1 MFKPKLLVL
10 ALSATLALSAC
21 SSKPDYSYQVT
32 ENAVAPTSLNP
43 QTKNARVNEKDAVVY
58 IDEDER
64 RGAAIEQGSDKHFL
78 HKTGDNGSSPLMSN
92 NVKYNR
98 QDPKSYVNSTNNSN
112 SFEKQAKSALG
123 NAIANL
129 GTKVSDD
136 KRSEILGRYKLGE
149 SKDYSYYELSRWQRF
164 CDNGKNMDR
173 LDWKFVKSYNNV
185 FPKDMLDTCEL
196 PSMEQLRKHG
206 MLGKKER

>member
-32 ENAVAPTSLNP
+32 DNAVAPTSLNP

-78 HKTGDNGSSPLMSN
+78 HKTGDNGSSPLISN

-98 QDPKSYVNSTNNSN
+98 QDPNAYVNTANSTNVNNKASDN
-112 SFEKQAKSALG
+112 TKKTS
-123 NAIANL
+123 
-129 GTKVSDD
+129 GTSVLDATRQK
-136 KRSEILGRYKLGE
+136 ILSRYKLGE
-149 SKDYSYYELSRWQRF
+149 SKDYSFYELSRWQRF

-206 MLGKKER
+206 MLGKNER

>member
-32 ENAVAPTSLNP
+32 DNAVAPTSLNP

-78 HKTGDNGSSPLMSN
+78 HKTGDNGSSPLISN

-98 QDPKSYVNSTNNSN
+98 QNPNAYVNTANSTNVNNKASDN
-112 SFEKQAKSALG
+112 TKKTS
-123 NAIANL
+123 
-129 GTKVSDD
+129 GTSVSDATRQ
-136 KRSEILGRYKLGE
+136 KILSRYKLGE
-149 SKDYSYYELSRWQRF
+149 SKDYSFYELSRWQRF

-196 PSMEQLRKHG
+196 PSVEQLRKHG
-206 MLGKKER
+206 MLGKNER

>member
-78 HKTGDNGSSPLMSN
+78 HKTGDNGSSPLISN

-98 QDPKSYVNSTNNSN
+98 QDPNAYVNTANSTNVNNKASDN
-112 SFEKQAKSALG
+112 TKKTS
-123 NAIANL
+123 
-129 GTKVSDD
+129 GTSVSDATRQ
-136 KRSEILGRYKLGE
+136 KILSRYKLGE
-149 SKDYSYYELSRWQRF
+149 SKDYSFYELSRWQRF

-196 PSMEQLRKHG
+196 ASMEQLRKHS

>member
-78 HKTGDNGSSPLMSN
+78 HKTGDNGSSPLISN

-98 QDPKSYVNSTNNSN
+98 QDPNAYVNTANSTNVNNKASDN
-112 SFEKQAKSALG
+112 TKKTS
-123 NAIANL
+123 
-129 GTKVSDD
+129 GTSVSDATRQ
-136 KRSEILGRYKLGE
+136 KILSRYKLGE
-149 SKDYSYYELSRWQRF
+149 SKDYSFYELSRWQRF

-185 FPKDMLDTCEL
+185 FPKDMLDSCEL
-196 PSMEQLRKHG
+196 PSVEQLRKHG
-206 MLGKKER
+206 MLGKNER

>member
-32 ENAVAPTSLNP
+32 DNAVTPTSLNP

-78 HKTGDNGSSPLMSN
+78 HKTGDNGSSPLISN

-98 QDPKSYVNSTNNSN
+98 QDPNAYVNTANSTNVNNKASDN
-112 SFEKQAKSALG
+112 TKKTS
-123 NAIANL
+123 
-129 GTKVSDD
+129 GTSVSDATRQ
-136 KRSEILGRYKLGE
+136 KILSRYKLGE
-149 SKDYSYYELSRWQRF
+149 SKDYSFYELSRWQRF

-196 PSMEQLRKHG
+196 PSVEQLRKHG
-206 MLGKKER
+206 MLGKNER

>member
-10 ALSATLALSAC
+10 ALPATLALSAC

-78 HKTGDNGSSPLMSN
+78 HKTGDNGSSPLISN

-98 QDPKSYVNSTNNSN
+98 QDPNAYVNTANSTNVNNKASDN
-112 SFEKQAKSALG
+112 TKKTS
-123 NAIANL
+123 
-129 GTKVSDD
+129 GTSVSDATRQ
-136 KRSEILGRYKLGE
+136 KILSRYKLGE
-149 SKDYSYYELSRWQRF
+149 SKDYSFYELSRWQRF

-173 LDWKFVKSYNNV
+173 LDWKFVKSY
-185 FPKDMLDTCEL
+185 MLDTCEL
-196 PSMEQLRKHG
+196 PSVEQLRKHG
-206 MLGKKER
+206 MLGKKEK

>member
-78 HKTGDNGSSPLMSN
+78 HKTGDNGNSPLISN

-98 QDPKSYVNSTNNSN
+98 QDPNAYVNTANSTNVNNKASDN
-112 SFEKQAKSALG
+112 TKKTS
-123 NAIANL
+123 
-129 GTKVSDD
+129 GTSVSDATRQ
-136 KRSEILGRYKLGE
+136 KILSRYKLGE
-149 SKDYSYYELSRWQRF
+149 SKDYSFYELSRWQRF

-196 PSMEQLRKHG
+196 PSVEQLRKHG
-206 MLGKKER
+206 MLGKNER

>member
-78 HKTGDNGSSPLMSN
+78 HKTGDNGSSPLISN

-98 QDPKSYVNSTNNSN
+98 QDPNAYVNTANSTNVNNKASDN
-112 SFEKQAKSALG
+112 TKKTS
-123 NAIANL
+123 
-129 GTKVSDD
+129 GTSVSDSTRQ
-136 KRSEILGRYKLGE
+136 KILSRYKLGE
-149 SKDYSYYELSRWQRF
+149 SKDYSFYELSRWQRF

-196 PSMEQLRKHG
+196 PSVEQLRKHG
-206 MLGKKER
+206 MLGKNER

>member
-32 ENAVAPTSLNP
+32 DNAVAPTSLNP
-43 QTKNARVNEKDAVVY
+43 QTKNARVNKKDAVVY

-64 RGAAIEQGSDKHFL
+64 RGAAIEQGADKHFL
-78 HKTGDNGSSPLMSN
+78 HKTGDNGNSPLISN

-98 QDPKSYVNSTNNSN
+98 QDPNAYVNTATNVNNKAADNS
-112 SFEKQAKSALG
+112 KQQSS
-123 NAIANL
+123 
-129 GTKVSDD
+129 GTSVSDATRE
-136 KRSEILGRYKLGE
+136 KILGRYKLGE
-149 SKDYSYYELSRWQRF
+149 SKDYSFYELSRWQRF

-185 FPKDMLDTCEL
+185 FPKDLLDTCEL

-206 MLGKKER
+206 MLGKKEK

>member
-98 QDPKSYVNSTNNSN
+98 QDPNAYVNTANSTNVNNKASDN
-112 SFEKQAKSALG
+112 TKKTS
-123 NAIANL
+123 
-129 GTKVSDD
+129 GTSVSDATRQ
-136 KRSEILGRYKLGE
+136 KILSRYKLGE
-149 SKDYSYYELSRWQRF
+149 SKDYSFYEFSRWQRF

>member
-32 ENAVAPTSLNP
+32 DNAVAPTSLNP

-78 HKTGDNGSSPLMSN
+78 HKTGDNGSSPLISN

-98 QDPKSYVNSTNNSN
+98 QDPNAYVNTANSTNVNNKASDN
-112 SFEKQAKSALG
+112 TKKTS
-123 NAIANL
+123 
-129 GTKVSDD
+129 GTSVSDATRQ
-136 KRSEILGRYKLGE
+136 KILSRYKLGE
-149 SKDYSYYELSRWQRF
+149 SKDYSFYELSRWQRF

-196 PSMEQLRKHG
+196 PSVEQLRKHG
-206 MLGKKER
+206 MLGKNER

>member
-32 ENAVAPTSLNP
+32 DNAVAPTSLNP

-64 RGAAIEQGSDKHFL
+64 RGAAIEQGADKHFL
-78 HKTGDNGSSPLMSN
+78 HKTGDNGNSPLMSN

-98 QDPKSYVNSTNNSN
+98 QDPNAYVNTANNTNVNNNTSDT
-112 SFEKQAKSALG
+112 SKKSS
-123 NAIANL
+123 
-129 GTKVSDD
+129 GTSVSDATRE
-136 KRSEILGRYKLGE
+136 KILGRYKLGE
-149 SKDYSYYELSRWQRF
+149 SKDYSFYELSRWQRF
-164 CDNGKNMDR
+164 CNNGKNMDR

-196 PSMEQLRKHG
+196 PSVEQLRKHG
-206 MLGKKER
+206 MLGKNER

>member
-78 HKTGDNGSSPLMSN
+78 HKTGDNGSSPLISN

-98 QDPKSYVNSTNNSN
+98 QDPNAYVNTANSTNVNNKASDN
-112 SFEKQAKSALG
+112 TKKTS
-123 NAIANL
+123 
-129 GTKVSDD
+129 GTSVSDATRQ
-136 KRSEILGRYKLGE
+136 KILSRYKLGE
-149 SKDYSYYELSRWQRF
+149 SKDYSFYELSRWQRF
-164 CDNGKNMDR
+164 CNNGKNMDR

-185 FPKDMLDTCEL
+185 FPKYLLDTCEL
-196 PSMEQLRKHG
+196 PSVEQLRKHG
-206 MLGKKER
+206 MLGKNER

>member
-1 MFKPKLLVL
+1 MSKPKLLVL

-58 IDEDER
+58 IDDDER

-78 HKTGDNGSSPLMSN
+78 HKTGDSGNSPLMSN

-98 QDPKSYVNSTNNSN
+98 QDPKSYVNSTNNPN
-112 SFEKQAKSALG
+112 NFEKQ
-123 NAIANL
+123 ANL
-129 GTKVSDD
+129 GTKVSDE

-149 SKDYSYYELSRWQRF
+149 SKDYSYYALSRWQRF

-196 PSMEQLRKHG
+196 PSVEQLRKHG

>member
-78 HKTGDNGSSPLMSN
+78 HKTGDNGNSPLISN

-98 QDPKSYVNSTNNSN
+98 QDPNAYVNTATNVNNKAADNS
-112 SFEKQAKSALG
+112 KQQSS
-123 NAIANL
+123 
-129 GTKVSDD
+129 GTSVSDATRE
-136 KRSEILGRYKLGE
+136 KILGRYKLGE
-149 SKDYSYYELSRWQRF
+149 SKDYSFYELSRWQRF
-164 CDNGKNMDR
+164 CNNGKNMDR
-173 LDWKFVKSYNNV
+173 LDWKYVKSYNNI
-185 FPKDMLDTCEL
+185 FPQDMYDTCQL
-196 PSMEQLRKHG
+196 PSVEQLRKHG
-206 MLGKKER
+206 MLGKKEK

>member
-32 ENAVAPTSLNP
+32 DNAVAPTSLNP

-78 HKTGDNGSSPLMSN
+78 HKTGDNGNSPLISN

-98 QDPKSYVNSTNNSN
+98 QDPNAYVNTANSTNVNNKASDN
-112 SFEKQAKSALG
+112 TKKTS
-123 NAIANL
+123 
-129 GTKVSDD
+129 GTSVSDATRQ
-136 KRSEILGRYKLGE
+136 KILSRYKLGE
-149 SKDYSYYELSRWQRF
+149 SKDYSFYELSRWQRF

-196 PSMEQLRKHG
+196 PSVEQLRKHG
-206 MLGKKER
+206 MLGKNER

>member
-78 HKTGDNGSSPLMSN
+78 HKTGDNGNSPLISN

-98 QDPKSYVNSTNNSN
+98 QDPNAYVNTANSTNVNNKASDN
-112 SFEKQAKSALG
+112 TKKTS
-123 NAIANL
+123 
-129 GTKVSDD
+129 GTSVSDATRQ
-136 KRSEILGRYKLGE
+136 KILSRYKLGE
-149 SKDYSYYELSRWQRF
+149 SKDYSFYELSRWQRF

-185 FPKDMLDTCEL
+185 FPKDLLDTCEL

>member
-21 SSKPDYSYQVT
+21 SSMPDYSYQVT
-32 ENAVAPTSLNP
+32 DNAVAPTSLNP

-78 HKTGDNGSSPLMSN
+78 HKTGDNGSSPLISN

-98 QDPKSYVNSTNNSN
+98 QDPNAYVNTANSTNVNNKASDN
-112 SFEKQAKSALG
+112 
-123 NAIANL
+123 
-129 GTKVSDD
+129 TKKTSETSVSDATRQ
-136 KRSEILGRYKLGE
+136 KILSRYKLGE
-149 SKDYSYYELSRWQRF
+149 SKDYSFYELSRWQRF

-196 PSMEQLRKHG
+196 PSVEQLRKHG
-206 MLGKKER
+206 MLGKNER

>member
-32 ENAVAPTSLNP
+32 DNAVAPTSLNP

-78 HKTGDNGSSPLMSN
+78 HKTGDNGNSPLMSN

-98 QDPKSYVNSTNNSN
+98 QDPNAYVNTANSTNVNNKASDN
-112 SFEKQAKSALG
+112 TKKTS
-123 NAIANL
+123 
-129 GTKVSDD
+129 GTSVSDATRQ
-136 KRSEILGRYKLGE
+136 KILSRYKLGE
-149 SKDYSYYELSRWQRF
+149 SKDYSFYELSRWQRF

-196 PSMEQLRKHG
+196 PSVEQLRKHG
-206 MLGKKER
+206 MLGKNER

>member
-78 HKTGDNGSSPLMSN
+78 HKTGDNGSSPLISN

-98 QDPKSYVNSTNNSN
+98 QDPNAYVNTANSTNVNNKASDN
-112 SFEKQAKSALG
+112 TKKTS
-123 NAIANL
+123 
-129 GTKVSDD
+129 GTSVSDATRQ
-136 KRSEILGRYKLGE
+136 KILSRYKLGE
-149 SKDYSYYELSRWQRF
+149 SKDYSFYELSRWQRF

-196 PSMEQLRKHG
+196 PSVEQLRKHG
-206 MLGKKER
+206 MLGKNER

>member
-78 HKTGDNGSSPLMSN
+78 HKTGDNSSSPLISN

-98 QDPKSYVNSTNNSN
+98 QDPNAYVNTANSTNVNNKASDN
-112 SFEKQAKSALG
+112 TKKTS
-123 NAIANL
+123 
-129 GTKVSDD
+129 GTSVSDATRQ
-136 KRSEILGRYKLGE
+136 KILSRYKLGE
-149 SKDYSYYELSRWQRF
+149 SKDYSFYELSRWQRF

-196 PSMEQLRKHG
+196 PSVEQLRKHG
-206 MLGKKER
+206 MLGKNER

>member
-78 HKTGDNGSSPLMSN
+78 HKTGDNGNSPLISN

-98 QDPKSYVNSTNNSN
+98 QDPNAYVNTANSTNVNKASDN
-112 SFEKQAKSALG
+112 
-123 NAIANL
+123 
-129 GTKVSDD
+129 TKKPSETSVSDATRQ
-136 KRSEILGRYKLGE
+136 KILSRYKLGE
-149 SKDYSYYELSRWQRF
+149 SKDYSFYELSRWQRF

-196 PSMEQLRKHG
+196 PSVEQLRKHG
-206 MLGKKER
+206 MLGKNER

>member
-78 HKTGDNGSSPLMSN
+78 HKTGDNGSSPLISN

-98 QDPKSYVNSTNNSN
+98 QDPNAYVNTANSTNVNNKASDN
-112 SFEKQAKSALG
+112 TKKPS
-123 NAIANL
+123 
-129 GTKVSDD
+129 GTSVSDATRQ
-136 KRSEILGRYKLGE
+136 KILSRYKLGE
-149 SKDYSYYELSRWQRF
+149 SKDYSFYELSRWQRF

-185 FPKDMLDTCEL
+185 FPKDLLDTCEL
-196 PSMEQLRKHG
+196 PSVEQLRKHG

>member
-64 RGAAIEQGSDKHFL
+64 SGAAIEQGSDKHFL
-78 HKTGDNGSSPLMSN
+78 HKTGDNGSSPLISN

-98 QDPKSYVNSTNNSN
+98 QDPNAYVNTANSTNVNNKASDN
-112 SFEKQAKSALG
+112 TKKTS
-123 NAIANL
+123 
-129 GTKVSDD
+129 GTSVSDATRQ
-136 KRSEILGRYKLGE
+136 KILSRYKLGE
-149 SKDYSYYELSRWQRF
+149 SKDYSFYELSRWQRF
-164 CDNGKNMDR
+164 CNNGKNMDR

-196 PSMEQLRKHG
+196 PSVEQLRKHG
-206 MLGKKER
+206 MLGKNER

>member
-78 HKTGDNGSSPLMSN
+78 HKTGDNGSSPLISN

-98 QDPKSYVNSTNNSN
+98 QDPNAYVNTANSTNVNNKTSDN
-112 SFEKQAKSALG
+112 TKKPS
-123 NAIANL
+123 
-129 GTKVSDD
+129 GTSVSDD

-149 SKDYSYYELSRWQRF
+149 SKDYSFYELSRWQRF

>member
-32 ENAVAPTSLNP
+32 DNAVAPTSLNP

-78 HKTGDNGSSPLMSN
+78 HKTGDNGSSPLISN

-98 QDPKSYVNSTNNSN
+98 QDPNAYVNTANSTNVNNKASDN
-112 SFEKQAKSALG
+112 TKKTSA
-123 NAIANL
+123 
-129 GTKVSDD
+129 TSVSDATRQ
-136 KRSEILGRYKLGE
+136 KILSRYKLGE
-149 SKDYSYYELSRWQRF
+149 SKDYSFYELSRWQRF

-196 PSMEQLRKHG
+196 PSVEQLRKHG
-206 MLGKKER
+206 MLGKNER

>member
-32 ENAVAPTSLNP
+32 DNAVAPTSLNP

-58 IDEDER
+58 IDENER

-78 HKTGDNGSSPLMSN
+78 HKTGDNGNSPLISN

-98 QDPKSYVNSTNNSN
+98 QDPNAYVNTANSTNVNNKASDN
-112 SFEKQAKSALG
+112 TKKTS
-123 NAIANL
+123 
-129 GTKVSDD
+129 GTSVSDTTRQ
-136 KRSEILGRYKLGE
+136 KILSRYKLGE
-149 SKDYSYYELSRWQRF
+149 SKDYSFYELSRWQRF

-196 PSMEQLRKHG
+196 PSVEQLRKHG
-206 MLGKKER
+206 MLGKNER

>member
-32 ENAVAPTSLNP
+32 DNAVAPTSLNP
-43 QTKNARVNEKDAVVY
+43 QTKNARVNKKDAVVY

-64 RGAAIEQGSDKHFL
+64 RGAAIEQGADKHFL
-78 HKTGDNGSSPLMSN
+78 HKTGDNGNSPLISN

-98 QDPKSYVNSTNNSN
+98 QDPNAYVNTATNVNNKAADNS
-112 SFEKQAKSALG
+112 KQQSS
-123 NAIANL
+123 
-129 GTKVSDD
+129 GTSVSDATRE
-136 KRSEILGRYKLGE
+136 KILGRYKLGE
-149 SKDYSYYELSRWQRF
+149 SKDYSFYELSRWQRF

-185 FPKDMLDTCEL
+185 FPKDLLDTCEL

-206 MLGKKER
+206 MLGKNER

>member
-78 HKTGDNGSSPLMSN
+78 HKTGDNGSSPLISN

-98 QDPKSYVNSTNNSN
+98 QDPNAYVNTANSTNVNNKASDN
-112 SFEKQAKSALG
+112 TKKTS
-123 NAIANL
+123 
-129 GTKVSDD
+129 GTSVSDATRQ
-136 KRSEILGRYKLGE
+136 KILSRYKLGE
-149 SKDYSYYELSRWQRF
+149 SKDYSFYELSRWQRF

-196 PSMEQLRKHG
+196 PSVKQLRKHG
-206 MLGKKER
+206 MLGKNER

>member
-98 QDPKSYVNSTNNSN
+98 QDPNAYVNTANSTNVNNKASDN
-112 SFEKQAKSALG
+112 TKKTS
-123 NAIANL
+123 
-129 GTKVSDD
+129 GTSVSDATRQ
-136 KRSEILGRYKLGE
+136 KILSRYKLGE
-149 SKDYSYYELSRWQRF
+149 SKDYSFYELSRWQRF

-206 MLGKKER
+206 MLGKNER